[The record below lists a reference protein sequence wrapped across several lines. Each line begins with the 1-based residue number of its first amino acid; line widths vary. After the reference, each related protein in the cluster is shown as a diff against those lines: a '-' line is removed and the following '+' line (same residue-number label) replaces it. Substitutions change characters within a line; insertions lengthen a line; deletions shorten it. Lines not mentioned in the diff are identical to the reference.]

1 MHTHIYRVQ
10 GVARTCCDA
19 VRHLDAEANPGAALV
34 AVAGLHLPAG
44 GQGRQA
50 QMRTVPST
58 VAVGAAMAA
67 AVYRITSKAGHWQQ
81 DGSEGGKEGRVT

>member
-1 MHTHIYRVQ
+1 VHTHIYRVQ

-44 GQGRQA
+44 GQAGR
-50 QMRTVPST
+50 
-58 VAVGAAMAA
+58 
-67 AVYRITSKAGHWQQ
+67 AG
-81 DGSEGGKEGRVT
+81 RRR